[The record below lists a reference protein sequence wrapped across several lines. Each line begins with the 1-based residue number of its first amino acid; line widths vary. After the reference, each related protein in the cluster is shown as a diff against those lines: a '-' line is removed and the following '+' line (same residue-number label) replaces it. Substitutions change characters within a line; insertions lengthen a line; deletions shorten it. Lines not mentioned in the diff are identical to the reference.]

1 MTKVEKVLNKLHN
14 QDATIVFRFRSAICY
29 KYKDIRE
36 HLTNSKLF
44 TPTFWVK
51 LEVKIFSPL
60 FIGPNPIFLSLFIG
74 PFKAFQGILRSFE
87 AI

>member
-1 MTKVEKVLNKLHN
+1 MFTFLHIKNHWQQNHNKEITILHTFWSTMTKVEKVLNKLHN

-44 TPTFWVK
+44 TPTFW
-51 LEVKIFSPL
+51 
-60 FIGPNPIFLSLFIG
+60 
-74 PFKAFQGILRSFE
+74 ATW
-87 AI
+87 